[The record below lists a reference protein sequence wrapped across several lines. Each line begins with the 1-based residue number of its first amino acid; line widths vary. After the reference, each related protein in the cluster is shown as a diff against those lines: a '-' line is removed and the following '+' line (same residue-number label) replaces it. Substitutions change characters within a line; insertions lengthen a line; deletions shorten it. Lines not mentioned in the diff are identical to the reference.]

1 MTTAPTHRLWAE
13 SWYGDFAAPDGSLG
27 GYAQLTLWPNL
38 GRSWFWSALVGPD
51 RQPVYLVETDAPL
64 PRPSTLELRAPG
76 LWTEFI
82 EQIPGE
88 HFTVDL
94 EAFAVA
100 LDDPEDVFAKG
111 WGDRVPYGLE
121 LEWEAEADTLDVV
134 HGQVLVGDVV
144 IELDGRGRRFHWEGL
159 PAWWDREWTN
169 GPTDGT
175 EIASAPLPVNHPDT
189 AQRTRLER
197 SLVATPSG
205 PAWTEQNRLAP
216 RP

>member
-13 SWYGDFAAPDGSLG
+13 SWYGDFAALDGSIG
-27 GYAQLTLWPNL
+27 GYVQLTLWPNL

-88 HFTVDL
+88 HFTADL

-100 LDDPEDVFAKG
+100 LDDAEEVFGLG
-111 WGDRVPYGLE
+111 WGDRVPFGLE
-121 LEWEAEADTLDVV
+121 LEWEAEAGRPDSV
-134 HGQVLVGDVV
+134 HGLVLVGEESF
-144 IELDGRGRRFHWEGL
+144 ELDGQGRRFHWEGV
-159 PAWWDREWTN
+159 PFWWDEERSN
-169 GPTDGT
+169 GPSDGLV
-175 EIASAPLPVNHPDT
+175 IASAPLPVDHPET

-197 SLVATPSG
+197 SLVSTPTG
-205 PAWTEQNRLAP
+205 FAWTERSHFPLP
-216 RP
+216 

>member
-1 MTTAPTHRLWAE
+1 MATEPTHRLWAE

-38 GRSWFWSALVGPD
+38 GRSWFWSALVGAD

-82 EQIPGE
+82 EQIPDE

-100 LDDPEDVFAKG
+100 LDDPEEVFGLG

-121 LEWEAEADTLDVV
+121 LEWEAEAGSLDVV
-134 HGQVLVGDVV
+134 HGQVLVGDEV

-159 PAWWDREWTN
+159 SAWWDREWSN
-169 GPTDGT
+169 GPADAT
-175 EIASAPLPVNHPDT
+175 IVASTPLPVDHPDT
-189 AQRTRLER
+189 AQRARLER

-205 PAWTEQNRLAP
+205 PAWTEQNHPAP
-216 RP
+216 QP